1 MKPLVILIAY
11 ENDISNS
18 SLDAQFLLSKRV
30 IQALAWSPV
39 FETVEVSVFLCY
51 PALHSLIFELTCA
64 SLRSLGV
71 LPASV

>member
-18 SLDAQFLLSKRV
+18 SLEAQFLLSKLV

-39 FETVEVSVFLCY
+39 FETVEVSVFPY
-51 PALHSLIFELTCA
+51 SPALYSLILSAPAFALWEFCL
-64 SLRSLGV
+64 
-71 LPASV
+71 LPSD